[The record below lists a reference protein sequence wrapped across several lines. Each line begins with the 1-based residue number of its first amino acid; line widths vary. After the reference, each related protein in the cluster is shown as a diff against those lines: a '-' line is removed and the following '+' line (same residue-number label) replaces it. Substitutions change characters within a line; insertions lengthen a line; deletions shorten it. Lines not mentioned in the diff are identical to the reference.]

1 MRLEDTQRMKDAAR
15 SPLKGREMLLL
26 SILSPFVLLDLSSI
40 PSVSI
45 YRALITCSRL
55 RDEPRQRHQG
65 ERMLGKLS
73 LEMLRA
79 HGSDPESRA
88 QQLSK
93 VER

>member
-1 MRLEDTQRMKDAAR
+1 MKDAAR

-65 ERMLGKLS
+65 ERMLVSPWRCSEPMGLIQS
-73 LEMLRA
+73 
-79 HGSDPESRA
+79 PEHS
-88 QQLSK
+88 S
-93 VER
+93 